1 MKQFLNENCRLI
13 ESKPSFD
20 LDKLEIFTDNKN
32 ISIIEN
38 YQLNSNQNINLLFVS
53 THSSINDFD
62 QILNNDNYEN
72 VQLWTVLTSVKH
84 FEHTFVK
91 RETVKDRI
99 IDVFLKQDINFE
111 EDKKFSDSYFVYSNS
126 KEAKQYFSEA
136 TRQEMLKLKDA
147 NIIVE
152 LYSNYIF
159 VGTERNYY
167 NDASLIDGVI
177 QLLNTF

>member
-1 MKQFLNENCRLI
+1 MKQFLNENCHLAT
-13 ESKPSFD
+13 SNLTFD
-20 LDKLEIFTDNKN
+20 LDKLKLYGCSKN

-38 YQLNSNQNINLLFVS
+38 YQLKSNQNINLLFVS
-53 THSSINDFD
+53 ITSRKNDFD
-62 QILNNDNYEN
+62 QILNNDNFHN
-72 VQLWTVLTSVKH
+72 LQLWTVLTSTKN

-99 IDVFLKQDINFE
+99 IDFFFKQDINFD
-111 EDKKFSDSYFVYSNS
+111 EDKKFSDSYFIYSNS
-126 KEAKQYFSEA
+126 KEAKQYFSDA

-152 LYSNYIF
+152 LNSNYIF

-167 NDASLIDGVI
+167 NDASLIHGVI

>member
-1 MKQFLNENCRLI
+1 MKQFLNEKCHLATT
-13 ESKPSFD
+13 EHSFE
-20 LDKLEIFTDNKN
+20 LGKLEAFYDNKN
-32 ISIIEN
+32 IAIIEN
-38 YQLNSNQNINLLFVS
+38 YQLKSNQNINLLFVS
-53 THSSINDFD
+53 TTSGINDFD
-62 QILNNDNYEN
+62 QILNNDNFN
-72 VQLWTVLTSVKH
+72 NLQLWAVLSSAKH

-126 KEAKQYFSEA
+126 KESKQYFSEA

-167 NDASLIDGVI
+167 NDTSLIDGVI

>member
-1 MKQFLNENCRLI
+1 MKQFLNENCHLAI
-13 ESKPSFD
+13 SNLTFG
-20 LDKLEIFTDNKN
+20 LDKLKVYGCSKN

-38 YQLNSNQNINLLFVS
+38 YQLNSNQNINFLFVS
-53 THSSINDFD
+53 AHSGINDFD
-62 QILNNDNYEN
+62 QILNDDNYEN
-72 VQLWTVLTSVKH
+72 GQLWTVLTSVKH

-111 EDKKFSDSYFVYSNS
+111 EDKKFSDSYFVYSKS

-152 LYSNYIF
+152 LYGNYIF

-167 NDASLIDGVI
+167 DDATLIDRVI

>member
-53 THSSINDFD
+53 THSGINDFD

-99 IDVFLKQDINFE
+99 IDVFLKQDINFD
-111 EDKKFSDSYFVYSNS
+111 EDKKFSDSYFIYSNS

>member
-1 MKQFLNENCRLI
+1 MKQFLNENCLLTT
-13 ESKPSFD
+13 SNLTFG
-20 LDKLEIFTDNKN
+20 LDKLKLYGYNKN
-32 ISIIEN
+32 INIIEN
-38 YQLNSNQNINLLFVS
+38 YQLNSYQNINILFVS
-53 THSSINDFD
+53 ITSSINDFD
-62 QILNNDNYEN
+62 EILNHDNYEN
-72 VQLWTVLTSVKH
+72 VQPWIVLTCDKH

-99 IDVFLKQDINFE
+99 FDLFLKQDINFE
-111 EDKKFSDSYFVYSNS
+111 EDKKFSDSYFIYSNS

-152 LYSNYIF
+152 LYGNYIF

-167 NDASLIDGVI
+167 DDATLIDGVI
-177 QLLNTF
+177 QLLNNF